1 MCTVGVITHDYRQ
14 DTVTLGCRNMDRDV
28 FIDYWSLLL
37 TSLLYYFVR
46 FYASSLSLDP
56 VALSEI

>member
-1 MCTVGVITHDYRQ
+1 
-14 DTVTLGCRNMDRDV
+14 MDRDV